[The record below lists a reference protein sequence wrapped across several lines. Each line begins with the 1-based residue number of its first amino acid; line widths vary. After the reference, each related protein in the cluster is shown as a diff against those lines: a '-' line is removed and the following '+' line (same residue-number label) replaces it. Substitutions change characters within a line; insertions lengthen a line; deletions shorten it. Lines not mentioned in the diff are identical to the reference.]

1 MFRRFAFVAL
11 LLTTAAQEPPPAP
24 PPPPPLTAAESD
36 PGRSQLMQGF
46 PPPAERQVRWDDRS
60 MWVFPNTRWTFS
72 HMRELVPT
80 VGIRR
85 DPAAVPLPRAERDD
99 LDAVRFTV
107 MDGREM
113 SWRDSLDANYTD
125 GIVVLH
131 RGRVVYERYLGA
143 LGPRDQHMAFSVTK
157 SFVGTLA
164 ETLIAEGRL
173 DPGRTIGSYVPE
185 LAESGFAD
193 ATVRQ
198 VMDMRTGAAFTE
210 SYVGMGAELT
220 DLTRMLIAAGWT
232 PAPSGY
238 AGPDGNHAFAASLG
252 KAGGHGGPFVYST
265 ANTSVLAWVL
275 ERITGQSIAAQIEA
289 RYWSR
294 LGMEQDASLSV
305 DRLGA
310 AFAGG
315 GLALS
320 LRDLARFGEMIR
332 LGGRWQGQEIVPPA
346 AIAAIMQGGDPAA
359 FIIPEYPGMDG
370 GAYGS
375 QWWRRPG
382 GQVMAIGIHGQG
394 IYIDPAA
401 ELVIAR
407 FGSHPVAGNRANHP
421 VTIPAYE
428 AITARLVQGQGL

>member
-1 MFRRFAFVAL
+1 MFRDVAFAAL
-11 LLTTAAQEPPPAP
+11 LLTGAAQEPPPVPPAP
-24 PPPPPLTAAESD
+24 PPPASAAETD
-36 PGRSQLMQGF
+36 PNRLMLMQDF

-60 MWVFPNTRWTFS
+60 MWRFPNTRWTFS
-72 HMRELVPT
+72 HMRELAPT

-85 DPAAVPLPRAERDD
+85 GPAAGPLPRAERDD
-99 LDAVRFTV
+99 LDAVRFTAL
-107 MDGREM
+107 DGREM
-113 SWRDSLDANYTD
+113 NWRDSLDVNYTD

-131 RGRVVYERYLGA
+131 RGHVVYERYLGA
-143 LGPRDQHMAFSVTK
+143 LGPEDQHMAFSVTK

-185 LAESGFAD
+185 LAGSGFGD

-198 VMDMRTGAAFTE
+198 AMDMRTGVAFDE
-210 SYVGMGAELT
+210 SYVGMVAEIS
-220 DLTRMLIAAGWT
+220 DLTRMLIAAGWS
-232 PAPSGY
+232 PEPSDY
-238 AGPDGNHAFAASLG
+238 WGPDGNHAFAASLAKRG
-252 KAGGHGGPFVYST
+252 EHGGTFVYST
-265 ANTSVLAWVL
+265 ANTSALAWVL

-294 LGMEQDASLSV
+294 LGMEQDASLTV
-305 DRLGA
+305 DRVGTG
-310 AFAGG
+310 FAGG
-315 GLALS
+315 GMAAS

-332 LGGRWQGQEIVPPA
+332 LGGRWQGEEIVPPA
-346 AIAAIMQGGDPAA
+346 AIRAIMRGGDPAA
-359 FIIPEYPGMDG
+359 FITGYPGMDG

-375 QWWRRPG
+375 QWWRRAG

-421 VTIPAYE
+421 VTVPAYE
-428 AITARLVQGQGL
+428 AIAARLTQGGAR